1 MDTPQAVNS
10 IVEAAYEGHR
20 SQLVR
25 YLTGVTHDASTA
37 EDLAQDAFVRLTIEA
52 SAGRVPDDIGA
63 WLHRVAHNLAMSRG
77 RRLSVADR
85 RHSELAVPDQPR
97 SPEQL
102 ALASER
108 DREVQDAVSDLEAV
122 HRYALL
128 MAAMGYGGIDIARSI
143 GRTEAAT
150 RTMLCRVRA
159 KVRTRLTAAQPV
171 AP

>member
-1 MDTPQAVNS
+1 M
-10 IVEAAYEGHR
+10 VEAAYEAHR
-20 SQLVR
+20 SQLIR
-25 YLTGVTHDASTA
+25 YLTRVTRDASTA
-37 EDLAQDAFVRLTIEA
+37 EDLVQDAFVRLTIEVI
-52 SAGRVPDDIGA
+52 RGA
-63 WLHRVAHNLAMSRG
+63 CPRRHRRVAASRRPQPRDEPRAAAVG
-77 RRLSVADR
+77 CRQAPL
-85 RHSELAVPDQPR
+85 ELALPDQPQ

-108 DREVQDAVSDLEAV
+108 HREVQDAVSDLEAV

-159 KVRTRLTAAQPV
+159 KVRTRLTAVQPI